1 MIIFKF
7 LIMLIGILVSA
18 ALIATL
24 ICIGIKKTIF
34 YILDGISEIL
44 NNVDE
49 ECENGK
55 EEK

>member
-1 MIIFKF
+1 MILFKF

-34 YILDGISEIL
+34 LILDGIAEIL
-44 NNVDE
+44 NNIDE
-49 ECENGK
+49 ENENK
-55 EEK
+55 EEN